1 MIDLALI
8 MACAPNVAPSTIQE
22 IIRVESAGNPLAVN
36 INTRNGVK
44 LRPTIKIT
52 TAQHAIAVTYAAMA
66 LGHTVDMGYMQVN
79 SANLAKLGHT
89 VEDMFDSCMNLKAGA
104 AILSA
109 AYAMALPLHKNEQV
123 ALQAALSAYN
133 TGSFQRGFDNGYVAK
148 YTGYVPAIR
157 RKSSVYAA
165 ETTVFS
171 RKPNPLLAPRIDWNR
186 QR

>member
-66 LGHTVDMGYMQVN
+66 LGHTVDMGYMQIN
-79 SANLAKLGHT
+79 TANLAKLGHT
-89 VEDMFDSCMNLKAGA
+89 VEDMFDPCMNLKAGA

-109 AYAMALPLHKNEQV
+109 AYATALPLHKNEQA
-123 ALQAALSAYN
+123 ALHAALSAYN
-133 TGSFQRGFDNGYVAK
+133 TGSFQRGFDNGYVARYINMPRVPERK
-148 YTGYVPAIR
+148 ALNPYTAGT
-157 RKSSVYAA
+157 AA
-165 ETTVFS
+165 W
-171 RKPNPLLAPRIDWNR
+171 P
-186 QR
+186 Q

>member
-66 LGHTVDMGYMQVN
+66 LGHTVDMGYMQIN
-79 SANLAKLGHT
+79 TANLAKLGHT
-89 VEDMFDSCMNLKAGA
+89 VEDMFDPCMNLKAGA

-109 AYAMALPLHKNEQV
+109 AYAMALPLHKDEQA

-133 TGSFQRGFDNGYVAK
+133 TGSFQRGFDNGYVAR
-148 YTGYVPAIR
+148 YINMPRVPERKAINP
-157 RKSSVYAA
+157 YAA
-165 ETTVFS
+165 ETSVWS
-171 RKPNPLLAPRIDWNR
+171 QP
-186 QR
+186 